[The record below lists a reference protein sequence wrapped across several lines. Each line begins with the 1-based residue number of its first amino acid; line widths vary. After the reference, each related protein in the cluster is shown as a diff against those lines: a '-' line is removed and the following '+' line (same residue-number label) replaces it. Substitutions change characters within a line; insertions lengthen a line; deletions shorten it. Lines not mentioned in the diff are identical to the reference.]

1 MLADRSGRIA
11 GFYTLSAHVLD
22 LSGLPETIQKGRPR
36 LPVPATLLGRFAVDD
51 EFAGKGL
58 GRWLLADALKRAYAA
73 GKLVSS
79 ALVVLDL
86 ARDASEGAELLYKGV
101 GFTALA
107 SSPRRMIL
115 AMESIAK
122 SLR

>member
-1 MLADRSGRIA
+1 LYGSKPD
-11 GFYTLSAHVLD
+11 
-22 LSGLPETIQKGRPR
+22 K
-36 LPVPATLLGRFAVDD
+36 
-51 EFAGKGL
+51 
-58 GRWLLADALKRAYAA
+58 A

-86 ARDASEGAELLYKGV
+86 AQDASEGAELLYKSV
-101 GFTALA
+101 GFTELA